1 MLLTE
6 NGNKVKAKHIK
17 MSFVVLTILF
27 VLTLAGFAWI
37 LIDVRDLSH
46 KSARLSAKTAELVI
60 ENQHRVNDIQ
70 NSRVKSCKRTY
81 EGVREIFSPFFPKKH
96 QQTKKEK
103 INIHKFNH
111 TINFLK
117 NRCSKQTRP
126 IKSSN

>member
-1 MLLTE
+1 MTE
-6 NGNKVKAKHIK
+6 NGTKHKANHIK
-17 MSFVVLTILF
+17 ISFTVLTILF

-37 LIDVRDLSH
+37 LTDVRDLSH
-46 KSARLSAKTAELVI
+46 KNARLSARTAQLVI

-81 EGVREIFSPFFPKKH
+81 EGVREIFAPFFPKKH
-96 QQTKKEK
+96 HRTKTEK
-103 INIHKFNH
+103 ANINKFNH
-111 TINFLK
+111 TITFLR